1 MKCDNRVG
9 GWEGGGV
16 GGGGGLGAED
26 GVKHPFGLKG
36 QSCAFS
42 KCHELIQTT
51 REAQTAVRSSLVPH
65 AVLLTRPRTMNCTL
79 VVSQHRQKA
88 VCKSRPGSLLSSAWC
103 FWIVHEC
110 AYHVQ
115 AKDGFWFL
123 CPNGRFSKMRSQII
137 QLLHSSKFYSSKSLI
152 NPFIKIIILLC
163 QTFAL
168 YSIFYV
174 QLASTAMHQCMH
186 ASSQL

>member
-1 MKCDNRVG
+1 M
-9 GWEGGGV
+9 
-16 GGGGGLGAED
+16 GGGGGWGAEG
-26 GVKHPFGLKG
+26 GVKHPFRLKG
-36 QSCAFS
+36 QNCVFS

-65 AVLLTRPRTMNCTL
+65 AVLLTHPRTMNYTL

-123 CPNGRFSKMRSQII
+123 CPNGRFSKIRSHII
-137 QLLHSSKFYSSKSLI
+137 SIAKTASYSVIICLQAKSTHSSY
-152 NPFIKIIILLC
+152 NNYIIACLC
-163 QTFAL
+163 
-168 YSIFYV
+168 
-174 QLASTAMHQCMH
+174 LANY
-186 ASSQL
+186 